1 MIIKLRKYLM
11 PINLMRIRKSGSED
25 GFSILEN
32 MISMAIFS
40 VGILSI
46 SMLFTQTMTFTHN
59 SEKMTVATN
68 LAKAKHEELR
78 NLSYANIVSGDD
90 SKIVDNVRFDLVWT
104 VEIGTEDT
112 DTPTQGVRKVVMAVS
127 WVDLR
132 NDHTI
137 KIETLFSRF

>member
-1 MIIKLRKYLM
+1 MITKLRRLIRPIIIKG
-11 PINLMRIRKSGSED
+11 GSEE

-32 MISMAIFS
+32 IISMAIFS

-68 LAKAKHEELR
+68 LAKGKLEELR
-78 NLSYANIVSGDD
+78 NTPYANIVDGTD
-90 SKIVDNVRFDLVWT
+90 SEIIDNVEYDLEWAVT
-104 VEIGTEDT
+104 GNA
-112 DTPTQGVRKVVMAVS
+112 PLNGVKKVVMEVS

-132 NDHTI
+132 KNHTI
-137 KIETLFSRF
+137 EISTLFSRF

>member
-1 MIIKLRKYLM
+1 MIIK
-11 PINLMRIRKSGSED
+11 MRRLIRPLSFKCRSER

-59 SEKMTVATN
+59 SEKMSVATN
-68 LAKAKHEELR
+68 LAKGKLEELR
-78 NLSYANIVSGDD
+78 NTPYANIVSGTD
-90 SKIVDNVRFDLVWT
+90 SETVDNVKYDFEWT
-104 VEIGTEDT
+104 VTNDS
-112 DTPTQGVRKVVMAVS
+112 PVKGVRKVLMEIS
-127 WVDLR
+127 WTDLR
-132 NDHTI
+132 KDHTI

>member
-1 MIIKLRKYLM
+1 MIQKFRKYLI
-11 PINLMRIRKSGSED
+11 PIRIRKGKSEG

-59 SEKMTVATN
+59 SEKLTVATN
-68 LAKAKHEELR
+68 LAKGKLEELR
-78 NLSYANIVSGDD
+78 NTPYANIVSGTDND
-90 SKIVDNVRFDLVWT
+90 VVDNVQFDLKWT
-104 VEIGTEDT
+104 VANDL
-112 DTPTQGVRKVVMAVS
+112 PVKGVRKVVMEVS
-127 WVDLR
+127 WIDLR
-132 NDHTI
+132 DDHTI

>member
-1 MIIKLRKYLM
+1 MILKLRKYLV

-68 LAKAKHEELR
+68 LAKGELEELR
-78 NLSYANIVSGDD
+78 NTPYANIVSGTD
-90 SKIVDNVRFDLVWT
+90 SEVVDNTPFDIKWT
-104 VEIGTEDT
+104 VTNDS
-112 DTPTQGVRKVVMAVS
+112 PVKGVRKVVMEVS

-132 NDHTI
+132 DDHTI

>member
-1 MIIKLRKYLM
+1 MILKLRKYLM
-11 PINLMRIRKSGSED
+11 PMKLMRKGGSED

-40 VGILSI
+40 MGILSI

-59 SEKMTVATN
+59 SEKLTVATN
-68 LAKAKHEELR
+68 LAKGKLEEIR
-78 NLSYANIVSGDD
+78 NTPYANIVSGTD
-90 SKIVDNVRFDLVWT
+90 SETVDNVRFDFKWT
-104 VEIGTEDT
+104 VTNDL
-112 DTPTQGVRKVVMAVS
+112 PVKGVRKVVMEIS
-127 WVDLR
+127 WIDLR

>member
-1 MIIKLRKYLM
+1 MITKLRRLMRPIIIKG
-11 PINLMRIRKSGSED
+11 GSKE

-32 MISMAIFS
+32 IISMAIFS

-68 LAKAKHEELR
+68 LAKGKLEELR
-78 NLSYANIVSGDD
+78 NTPYTNIVSGTD
-90 SKIVDNVRFDLVWT
+90 SENIDNVQYDLEWTVTNDTPLNGVKKIVI
-104 VEIGTEDT
+104 E
-112 DTPTQGVRKVVMAVS
+112 VS

-132 NDHTI
+132 KGHTI
-137 KIETLFSRF
+137 ELSTLYSRF

>member
-1 MIIKLRKYLM
+1 MITKLRRYIRPIKLKG
-11 PINLMRIRKSGSED
+11 GSED

-32 MISMAIFS
+32 IISMAIFS

-68 LAKAKHEELR
+68 LAKGKLEELR
-78 NLSYANIVSGDD
+78 NTPYANIVDGTDSGT
-90 SKIVDNVRFDLVWT
+90 IDNVQYDLEWT
-104 VEIGTEDT
+104 VTSNS
-112 DTPTQGVRKVVMAVS
+112 PLNGVKKVVMEVY

-132 NDHTI
+132 KGHTI
-137 KIETLFSRF
+137 EISTLFSRY

>member
-1 MIIKLRKYLM
+1 MITKLRRL
-11 PINLMRIRKSGSED
+11 IRLIRIKGGSED

-32 MISMAIFS
+32 IISMAIFS

-68 LAKAKHEELR
+68 LAKGKLEELR
-78 NLSYANIVSGDD
+78 NTPYSNIVGGTD
-90 SKIVDNVRFDLVWT
+90 SEIIDNVQYDLEWT
-104 VEIGTEDT
+104 VASN
-112 DTPTQGVRKVVMAVS
+112 TPLNGVKKVVMEVS

-132 NDHTI
+132 KGHTI
-137 KIETLFSRF
+137 EISTLFSRY